1 MGEIF
6 VLEER
11 LPDGTW
17 VPRKVGTN
25 RADLEQA
32 ALGLGPH
39 FRVVVHASP
48 DLFKPAKASLP
59 DEGSKKSTGT

>member
-17 VPRKVGTN
+17 TPRKVGTN
-25 RADLEQA
+25 RADLEHA
-32 ALGLGPH
+32 AASLGEH
-39 FRVVVHASP
+39 FRVITHASP
-48 DLFKPAKASLP
+48 DLFRPAKASLP
-59 DEGSKKSTGT
+59 DESSKKATGT